1 MLGVL
6 NVAVSNQNFQAKL
19 LEAVVSG
26 EKLASLLVTDSRFRS
41 VASARRPHCPLVCWG
56 GGSRSAKWQGGQMW
70 SRSLGWYKYQSMHNV
85 MHYFDA
91 AEMEIFF
98 CLCPKYSNI
107 WCIYSIDRQGE
118 VNRYSARIYLQRLF
132 LFLWICFI
140 ICNMHTI
147 FYIHVFRGTVCVVSF
162 LIFVYIYI
170 YVHELRWKHIS
181 FYSMSSKELI
191 RFWKW
196 RLQWYGTIWCQWPG
210 SNDGSGAQRR
220 ITLAPCPWGPE
231 GPACHSGLL

>member
-26 EKLASLLVTDSRFRS
+26 EKLASLLVTDSRFRL

-70 SRSLGWYKYQSMHNV
+70 SRSLGWYKYQCTMWCTNLTLQKWRFFFAPLS
-85 MHYFDA
+85 
-91 AEMEIFF
+91 EI
-98 CLCPKYSNI
+98 LNI

-132 LFLWICFI
+132 LFPWICFV
-140 ICNMHTI
+140 ICNVHTI
-147 FYIHVFRGTVCVVSF
+147 CCIHVFRGTVCAVSF
-162 LIFVYIYI
+162 
-170 YVHELRWKHIS
+170 
-181 FYSMSSKELI
+181 
-191 RFWKW
+191 
-196 RLQWYGTIWCQWPG
+196 
-210 SNDGSGAQRR
+210 
-220 ITLAPCPWGPE
+220 
-231 GPACHSGLL
+231 